1 MSKCINKEFWFIV
14 LLFVLGILN
23 FNCYAESISSTEL
36 IENAKSYDGQ
46 PVIYEGEVI
55 GEVMRRR
62 GGVWVNIN
70 DGDNSIG
77 VWMSPDL
84 SKIISHKGGYQ
95 TKGDILE
102 VKGEFNLACPQHGG
116 DLDIHATSLRKIT
129 SGWQMQEEIIPA
141 KRSLV
146 IILSVVLCLI
156 IILRILIFR

>member
-1 MSKCINKEFWFIV
+1 MNRCVNKEFWFVV

-36 IENAKSYDGQ
+36 IENAKNYDGQ
-46 PVIYEGEVI
+46 LVTYEGEVI
-55 GEVMRRR
+55 GEVMHRRD
-62 GGVWVNIN
+62 GVWVNIN

-77 VWMSPDL
+77 IWMSSDL
-84 SKIISHKGGYQ
+84 AEIISYKGSYK

-102 VKGEFNLACPQHGG
+102 IKGEFNLACPQHGG

-129 SGWQMQEEIIPA
+129 SGWQIKEEIIPA

-146 IILSVVLCLI
+146 IILSAVLCLVL
-156 IILRILIFR
+156 ILRISIFR